1 MEIFHLRYFVAVAEK
16 LSFTRAAQQLHMATS
31 PLSRRIRDLE
41 QDLGTVLFERDT
53 HSVRLTRAGVALLP
67 IAKNALSAFDS
78 VPWRLREA
86 IAEEGRTVVSM
97 GIAPGIHLSVRERL
111 QQLQERGSGE
121 YLFKRWPGGSS
132 DLLASVRRGR
142 LDFAVVH
149 LPVHAPGIQVRRV
162 FEEPLGA
169 LLPAAEFGSR
179 TSVSLGDLLDLTY
192 VTMSPGFV
200 PTYFEQISV
209 RLAAAGINRRI
220 TLDSADY
227 GSVREV
233 IANGSSFAL
242 TMLDPGNP
250 IRELDKG
257 ECVILPFDDFRPM
270 LATGLIWPEERAADG
285 GDLRALVAHIEDVF

>member
-16 LSFTRAAQQLHMATS
+16 LSFTKAAQQLHMATS

-53 HSVRLTRAGVALLP
+53 HSVHLTRAGAALLP
-67 IAKNALSAFDS
+67 IAKSALSTFDDI
-78 VPWRLREA
+78 PWRLQQA
-86 IAEEGRTVVSM
+86 VGEERRTVSM

-111 QQLQERGSGE
+111 KQVQERGSRE
-121 YLFKRWPGGSS
+121 YAFKRWPGGSS

-149 LPVHAPGIQVRRV
+149 LPVHAPGVRVLRV

-169 LLPAAEFGSR
+169 LLPADEFGER

-192 VTMSPGFV
+192 VTVSPGCL

-227 GSVREV
+227 GSVREI

-250 IRELDKG
+250 IRDLDVG
-257 ECVILPFDDFRPM
+257 ECVVLPFSDFRPQ
-270 LATGLIWPEERAADG
+270 LSTGLIWRQERAEAG
-285 GDLRALVAHIEDVF
+285 GDLHGLVSHIQHVF